1 MKRSIILIFILG
13 MVSTAFSQELK
24 DMVTFNYNIV
34 VTESIQD
41 VTTMNS
47 KQVKQE
53 KKSKKERKE
62 ELKNMSLGDM
72 LSTDEPKKTYY
83 VDYSGKKTEYRAGSK
98 LVASLIDTLYQ
109 MTRQRFEDSLNIQ
122 LHPLNELKDDIRYDA
137 TYPSCPTINS
147 KRKAIRKAGSYDRYC
162 KIYINFN
169 TGTSVGVKGLTVG
182 EKYPNVWIKINVYD
196 ENKNKLKK
204 ISVNKDFNKDIGV
217 STVKHK
223 WTQQEKYDLET
234 MRRNLS
240 NLYSITL
247 EDVVKEYKSN

>member
-1 MKRSIILIFILG
+1 MKRTIISIFILCIA
-13 MVSTAFSQELK
+13 SSAFSQDVK

-34 VTESIQD
+34 VTKGIQE
-41 VTTMNS
+41 VTKMKKND
-47 KQVKQE
+47 KEE

-83 VDYSGKKTEYRAGSK
+83 VDHSGKKTEYRAGSK

-109 MTRQRFEDSLNIQ
+109 MTRKEFKDSLNIN
-122 LHPLNELKDDIRYDA
+122 LLPLNELKDDIRYDA
-137 TYPSCPTINS
+137 TYPACPTINS
-147 KRKAIRKAGSYDRYC
+147 KRKAIRKTGSYDRYST
-162 KIYINFN
+162 IYINFN
-169 TGTSVGVKGLTVG
+169 TGTSVGVRGLTIG

-196 ENKNKLKK
+196 EDKNKVKK
-204 ISVNKDFNKDIGV
+204 ISVKKDFNKDLGV

-223 WTQQEKYDLET
+223 WTQRKVYDLEI

-240 NLYSITL
+240 GLCNLTL
-247 EDVVKEYKSN
+247 DDVIKEYSSN

>member
-1 MKRSIILIFILG
+1 MKRTIISIFLIC
-13 MVSTAFSQELK
+13 MTSSVFSQDLK

-34 VTESIQD
+34 ITESIQE
-41 VTTMNS
+41 VTKMKKND
-47 KQVKQE
+47 KEE
-53 KKSKKERKE
+53 KKSEKERKE

-109 MTRQRFEDSLNIQ
+109 MTRQRFKDSLNIN
-122 LHPLNELKDDIRYDA
+122 LLPLNELKDDIRYDA
-137 TYPSCPTINS
+137 TYPACPTINS
-147 KRKAIRKAGSYDRYC
+147 KRKAIRKAKGYDRYG

-196 ENKNKLKK
+196 EGKNKIKK
-204 ISVNKDFNKDIGV
+204 ISVKKDFNKDIGV
-217 STVKHK
+217 STVKNK
-223 WTQQEKYDLET
+223 WTQKKQYDLET

-240 NLYSITL
+240 GLYSITL
-247 EDVVKEYKSN
+247 NEVLNEYKSD